1 MCIIQTTDSLM
12 IEIRTI
18 MRQFCI
24 KEWLQA
30 TNVLVFPNLLKKKH
44 IRVYVICDNEN
55 ITFYEK
61 WWQ

>member
-30 TNVLVFPNLLKKKH
+30 TNVLVFPNLYKKKH

>member
-1 MCIIQTTDSLM
+1 
-12 IEIRTI
+12 

>member
-18 MRQFCI
+18 MRQFYI

-30 TNVLVFPNLLKKKH
+30 TNVLVFPNL
-44 IRVYVICDNEN
+44 
-55 ITFYEK
+55 
-61 WWQ
+61 